1 MRAWLEPR
9 REDPEPFEQG
19 VGLWGQELGYEDS
32 LICSWMSQLAHEES
46 GGEPSTI
53 SVDVLSGEFTEEVTR
68 LNFLN
73 NHIKHVIGSK
83 QTARCQAEEGDAPLN
98 HLLLEAN
105 GEQS

>member
-9 REDPEPFEQG
+9 RKDPELFEKG
-19 VGLWGQELGYEDS
+19 VGVCGQELDYEDS

-46 GGEPSTI
+46 GGETSTI
-53 SVDVLSGEFTEEVTR
+53 SVDVFSGEFTEEVAS

-83 QTARCQAEEGDAPLN
+83 QMLAAK
-98 HLLLEAN
+98 
-105 GEQS
+105 